1 MKEGYT
7 HIAVVL
13 DSSGSMGTIIDDT
26 IGGFN
31 TFLKAQK
38 EAEGEATMTLVEFAY
53 PSFLKRQEIH
63 HGWDYSGP
71 KEASINVNVKFD
83 FQPIKAVP
91 ELSYEN
97 YRPNGGTPLLDTIGE
112 VMSQTGKR
120 LAGMPESLRP
130 SKVLFVIIT
139 DGEENASHVYNFQKI
154 NEMISHQKMI
164 YKWEFVF
171 LGANQDAI
179 REASKMGISMHT
191 SMSYGTSKGEMTATY
206 GVLASKTQ
214 AFRAVNA
221 TADALAFTDEERAAA
236 KQSGDISG

>member
-1 MKEGYT
+1 
-7 HIAVVL
+7 
-13 DSSGSMGTIIDDT
+13 
-26 IGGFN
+26 
-31 TFLKAQK
+31 
-38 EAEGEATMTLVEFAY
+38 
-53 PSFLKRQEIH
+53 
-63 HGWDYSGP
+63 
-71 KEASINVNVKFD
+71 VKFD

-91 ELSYEN
+91 NLTTEN

-112 VMSQTGKR
+112 VMVQTGKR

-179 REASKMGISMHT
+179 REASKMGISMNT
-191 SMSYGTSKGEMTATY
+191 SMSYGTSKGEITSTY

-221 TADALAFTDEERAAA
+221 TADALAFTAEERAQA
-236 KQSGDISG
+236 KKEGEISG

>member
-13 DSSGSMGTIIDDT
+13 DSSGSMGSIIGDT

-53 PSFLKRQEIH
+53 PSYSAKREFH
-63 HGWDYSGP
+63 HGWDYTGP
-71 KEASINVNVKFD
+71 KEAEINVNVKFD

-112 VMSQTGKR
+112 VMSQTGRK
-120 LAGMPESLRP
+120 LAAMPESLRP

-154 NEMISHQKMI
+154 NEMITHQKMV

-179 REASKMGISMHT
+179 KEGSKMGISMAT
-191 SMSYGTSKGEMTATY
+191 SVSYGTSKAEMGATY
-206 GVLASKTQ
+206 GLLASKTM

-221 TADALAFTDEERAAA
+221 SADVLAYSDEERKQA
-236 KQSGDISG
+236 KQEGEISG